1 MIPTMSLLLP
11 HIEPLVSQLV
21 RRFQPRRII
30 LFGSYAY
37 GTPHEESDLD
47 LLLVIS
53 DPPSR
58 QKAWK
63 IATELSHS
71 SPVPLQLV
79 FMRPEEFEETK
90 EIVGGLAYPAYQE
103 GKILHEASS

>member
-1 MIPTMSLLLP
+1 MALDTTQWLT
-11 HIEPLVSQLV
+11 HIQPLVLQLV

-47 LLLVIS
+47 LLVVVS
-53 DPPSR
+53 EPPSR
-58 QKAWK
+58 QEAWK

-71 SPVPLQLV
+71 SPIPLQLV
-79 FMRPEEFEETK
+79 FMRSEEFEETK
-90 EIVGGLAYPAYQE
+90 EVVGGLAYPAYHE
-103 GKILHEASS
+103 GKTLHEANS

>member
-1 MIPTMSLLLP
+1 MTPTTSQLLP
-11 HIEPLVSQLV
+11 HIEPLVLQLV
-21 RRFQPRRII
+21 SRFQPRRII

-47 LLLVIS
+47 LLVVVS

-58 QKAWK
+58 QTAWK

-71 SPVPLQLV
+71 SPIPLQLV

-90 EIVGGLAYPAYQE
+90 EIVGGLAYPAHHE
-103 GKILHEASS
+103 GKILHEANS